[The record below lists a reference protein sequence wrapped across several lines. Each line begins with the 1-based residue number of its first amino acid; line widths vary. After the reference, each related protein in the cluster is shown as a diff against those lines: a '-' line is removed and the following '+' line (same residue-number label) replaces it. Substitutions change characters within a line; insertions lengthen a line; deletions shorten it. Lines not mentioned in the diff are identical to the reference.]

1 MGCVIV
7 TGASKGIGKE
17 IALSLAKAGKD
28 IVLVYQNRGNDV
40 SPIIKEIE
48 GYGQKA
54 IGIVCDVSDFD
65 QTKDMVK
72 TAADTFGTI
81 DALVNNAGI
90 TSDKLLLR
98 MNYED
103 FEKVLRVNTLGT
115 FNCTK
120 NAARL
125 MMKQKQGSIVNLSS
139 VVSLSGNIGQ
149 ANYSASKGAINSFT
163 KTAAKELALYNI
175 RVNAVAPGFI
185 KTDMTDAIPEAERNA
200 MITTIPLGR
209 IGEVADVAS
218 LVEFLVS
225 DKSAYITGQVISV
238 NGGMY

>member
-185 KTDMTDAIPEAERNA
+185 KTDMTDAIHEAERNA